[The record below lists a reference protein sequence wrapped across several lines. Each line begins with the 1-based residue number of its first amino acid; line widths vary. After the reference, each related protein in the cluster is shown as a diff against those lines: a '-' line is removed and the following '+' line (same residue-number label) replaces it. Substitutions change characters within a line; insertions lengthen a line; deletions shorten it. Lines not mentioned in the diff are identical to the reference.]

1 MNLMDYIHYTLT
13 DPELN
18 NYKQCSVQ
26 IQVGLVVN
34 AIQTVVSLLFVKVED
49 SDYYTQNFYYACSG
63 LHFLGL

>member
-1 MNLMDYIHYTLT
+1 MDYIHYTLT

-34 AIQTVVSLLFVKVED
+34 VIQTVVSLLLVKVKD
-49 SDYYTQNFYYACSG
+49 SDYYSQTFL
-63 LHFLGL
+63 LHLFGSSFPWP

>member
-1 MNLMDYIHYTLT
+1 MDYIHYTLT

-34 AIQTVVSLLFVKVED
+34 VIQTVVSLLFVKVKD
-49 SDYYTQNFYYACSG
+49 SDYYSQNFFTTPVRVFISLA
-63 LHFLGL
+63 LK